1 MSALLHCI
9 IEGIERDRV
18 SIMINRWRIKQ
29 QTAKLAVIVA
39 MENYFHTSM
48 ITYDEDG
55 GIDLWEELRDFNY
68 TPVMCANYPIC
79 KTGIYWRYEYQLYW
93 CDETEE
99 WNLEEDDINDYNYYC
114 WGCYKQQR
122 KLKILD

>member
-55 GIDLWEELRDFNY
+55 GIDLWEEL
-68 TPVMCANYPIC
+68 
-79 KTGIYWRYEYQLYW
+79 
-93 CDETEE
+93 
-99 WNLEEDDINDYNYYC
+99 
-114 WGCYKQQR
+114 
-122 KLKILD
+122 